1 MKKIKKILV
10 FMCVLTCVFALTA
23 CGNSKAKKASFDYT
37 ESDLVSAVTTNTE
50 TVAEWEDKTID
61 DAMEQ
66 YDDSDESEAALKKG
80 LEQFKAARKEAGEFV
95 GFYLDKDENPKYT
108 LTEDTDSVTIKLKAQ
123 FKKRDVNITYT
134 FGMIDKNLSITSM
147 TYEPKY
153 TIGETM
159 KKAALNT
166 VMGMGTVIIVLVFLS
181 LLIGLFKYVGKA
193 EKAIADKK
201 NSKKDTAVDNTVEQI
216 TTKEEIE
223 TTNDEELVAVITAA
237 IATSSQTSG
246 DGFVVRSIKRVQNR
260 NWK

>member
-108 LTEDTDSVTIKLKAQ
+108 LTEDTDSVTIKLK
-123 FKKRDVNITYT
+123 
-134 FGMIDKNLSITSM
+134 M
-147 TYEPKY
+147 
-153 TIGETM
+153 
-159 KKAALNT
+159 
-166 VMGMGTVIIVLVFLS
+166 
-181 LLIGLFKYVGKA
+181 
-193 EKAIADKK
+193 
-201 NSKKDTAVDNTVEQI
+201 
-216 TTKEEIE
+216 
-223 TTNDEELVAVITAA
+223 
-237 IATSSQTSG
+237 
-246 DGFVVRSIKRVQNR
+246 
-260 NWK
+260 

>member
-1 MKKIKKILV
+1 MKKIKKLLV
-10 FMCVLTCVFALTA
+10 FVCVLTCVFALTA
-23 CGNSKAKKASFDYT
+23 CGNSKDKKASFDYT

-61 DAMEQ
+61 DAMDQ

-193 EKAIADKK
+193 EKAVADKK
-201 NSKKDTAVDNTVEQI
+201 NGKKDKVVDNTVEQI

-223 TTNDEELVAVITAA
+223 TANDEELVAVITAA
-237 IATSSQTSG
+237 IAASGQTSG